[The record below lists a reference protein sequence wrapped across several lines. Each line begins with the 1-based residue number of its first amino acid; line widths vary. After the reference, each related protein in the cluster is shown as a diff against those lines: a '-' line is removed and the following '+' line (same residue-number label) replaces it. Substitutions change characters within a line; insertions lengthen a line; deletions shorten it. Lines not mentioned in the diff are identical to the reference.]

1 MATGHNSFSVVAEPS
16 SSVPC
21 KIAATG
27 SPIRNYQTHPTV
39 RSLSKVLDNETKG
52 YYQTIHNQ
60 AIYYQ
65 TWLHVAECKRHRNK
79 EHVPHHQTHMRG
91 YPKTVV
97 ASRVG
102 RGGKRTLS
110 IYVEFKQS
118 WRREAHIPCCTMKAK
133 SGTALFRLRIWKKDE
148 SGEGCEEGQVPS
160 VRGEDQRS
168 SLKTK
173 WSHIRK
179 IVSKVTLSR
188 GR

>member
-27 SPIRNYQTHPTV
+27 SPIRNYQTNPTV

-102 RGGKRTLS
+102 RGGRERYQYMWNSNNPGEERRTYPVAPWKQNLAQHCSGCESGKRTNR
-110 IYVEFKQS
+110 V
-118 WRREAHIPCCTMKAK
+118 RVAK
-133 SGTALFRLRIWKKDE
+133 
-148 SGEGCEEGQVPS
+148 
-160 VRGEDQRS
+160 
-168 SLKTK
+168 
-173 WSHIRK
+173 
-179 IVSKVTLSR
+179 R
-188 GR
+188 GRCLLCAGKIRGAPWRPNGHISGR